1 MVVRSDV
8 RSRDYKIS
16 RMSILSHFLRNGV
29 TLASI
34 LRASGAPLS
43 IFAFSLN
50 NYGSLYKRNMGTWSK
65 RNVHPHCILVMIKT
79 RGYKL

>member
-29 TLASI
+29 TLASV
-34 LRASGAPLS
+34 LRARGAPL
-43 IFAFSLN
+43 AFLHFR
-50 NYGSLYKRNMGTWSK
+50 LTTMD
-65 RNVHPHCILVMIKT
+65 HCINAT
-79 RGYKL
+79 GKLGHNETYIHIAF